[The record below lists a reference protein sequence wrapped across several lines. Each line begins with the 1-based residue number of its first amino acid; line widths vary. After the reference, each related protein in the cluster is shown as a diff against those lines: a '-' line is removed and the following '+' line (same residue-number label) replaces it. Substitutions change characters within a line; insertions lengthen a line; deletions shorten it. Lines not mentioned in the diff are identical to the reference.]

1 MPIENANFIG
11 DLDDSYPLQ
20 DDEVSEGDDHI
31 RLGKFVIKNTFP
43 GSAGEGYAKEITTTE
58 DELNYVHGVTSPIQD
73 QLVGISGDY
82 VAKNNGNQKINGAL
96 EVNQEVK
103 VIVSGSVP
111 TGLTI
116 YDDTGGFKGA
126 FVIDPDTNVMTI
138 HQQGTGP
145 SPDMA
150 LIIDSGRVNV
160 TTNNGVSTTP
170 VEPTDL
176 ATKEYVDNRTI
187 EGDAEVNGTL
197 TVHEEVRIIAD
208 TALSS
213 DGYTVYKDDVLR
225 AAFFFDE
232 LTGAV
237 GLTQFSNT
245 GASETELKLDNGI
258 LTINGVPVMMDP

>member
-1 MPIENANFIG
+1 MPIEQAQFIG
-11 DLDDSYPLQ
+11 DLDETYPLQ
-20 DDEVSEGDDHI
+20 DDVVSEGDDHL
-31 RLGKFVIKNTFP
+31 RLTKTVLKTTFP
-43 GSAGEGYAKEITTTE
+43 GAAGEGYAKEITATE

-96 EVNQEVK
+96 EVNQEIK
-103 VIVSGSVP
+103 TIVAGTVA
-111 TGLTI
+111 TGLSI
-116 YDDTGGFKGA
+116 YDDAGGFRGA
-126 FVIDPDTNVMTI
+126 LVIDPSTNVMTI

-160 TTNNGVSTTP
+160 STNNGVSTTP
-170 VEPTDL
+170 VNPTDL
-176 ATKEYVDNRTI
+176 TTKEYVDNRTI

-208 TALSS
+208 TQLTS
-213 DGYTVYKDDVLR
+213 DGYTVYLNDVLR
-225 AAFFFDE
+225 ASFFFDE
-232 LTGAV
+232 NTGAV
-237 GLTQFSNT
+237 GITQFDNT

-258 LTINGVPVMMDP
+258 LTINGNPVQMA

>member
-11 DLDDSYPLQ
+11 DLDVTYPLQ
-20 DDEVSEGDDHI
+20 DDPVSEGDDHL
-31 RLGKFVIKNTFP
+31 RLTKTVLKTTFP
-43 GSAGEGYAKEITTTE
+43 GAAGDGFSKAITASE
-58 DELNYVHGVTSPIQD
+58 DELNYVKGVTSPIQD

-82 VAKNNGNQKINGAL
+82 VAKNNGNQKIIGAL

-103 VIVSGSVP
+103 VIVAGSVP

-138 HQQGTGP
+138 HQQGAGP

-150 LIIDSGRVNV
+150 LIIDSGRVNIS
-160 TTNNGVSTTP
+160 TNNGVSTTP
-170 VEPTDL
+170 VDPTDL

-208 TALSS
+208 TPLTA
-213 DGYTVYKDDVLR
+213 DGYTVYKDNVLR
-225 AAFFFDE
+225 ASFFFDE
-232 LTGAV
+232 NTGAV
-237 GLTQFSNT
+237 GITQFASS

-258 LTINGVPVMMDP
+258 LTINGQPVQMA